1 MMAVIFLYICPL
13 FRTKKE
19 KLQGK
24 NTWHA
29 FCLNYKENSRTEM
42 EEQMKKILLISLLV
56 ILIIPLLTATGFA
69 RGRKSCA
76 PGHFLTLSF
85 FINPVNIG
93 YKHRLFGNLYATT
106 NLDYRRS
113 ITDLELQTGAV
124 YLFPH
129 KIIIFT
135 LYGGGGIQFSR
146 NEGYQYPYL
155 TVGTNFLFLFTEIIH
170 PLENG
175 REPNYRFGFSFKF

>member
-1 MMAVIFLYICPL
+1 
-13 FRTKKE
+13 
-19 KLQGK
+19 
-24 NTWHA
+24 
-29 FCLNYKENSRTEM
+29 M

-56 ILIIPLLTATGFA
+56 ALIIPLLTATGFA
-69 RGRKSCA
+69 RGRRLST
-76 PGHFLTLSF
+76 PGHFLTFSF

-93 YKHRLFGNLYATT
+93 YKHRLFDNLYATT
-106 NLDYRRS
+106 SLDYRRS
-113 ITDLELQTGAV
+113 ITDLELQAGAV
-124 YLFPH
+124 YLIPR

-175 REPNYRFGFSFKF
+175 MEPKYRFGFSFKF